1 MSLTLYRCEHR
12 YTWDES
18 RWHRFGADPYDTP
31 KEMSD
36 EEKIELQKAVD
47 DCTRLTISHRSV
59 IVKSPIPGY
68 DIVVIG
74 LEGLPKSSVSIHC
87 DIPQDSIVIIIDSLL
102 DFAEGVRGWPVEV
115 IEGSHIDRDVDLFVP
130 GIEKASYVWTS
141 AAIPQ
146 GTQER
151 QKKAR
156 PDLIELVESFR
167 SLLLSLPVGP
177 YITPGH
183 TDMTE
188 FRESFGQDWSIDAD
202 HEIIVRPD
210 YRRRC

>member
-87 DIPQDSIVIIIDSLL
+87 EIPQDSIVIIINSLL
-102 DFAEGVRGWPVEV
+102 EFTEGVRGWPVEV
-115 IEGSHIDRDVDLFVP
+115 IEGSHIDRDVDVFVP
-130 GIEKASYVWTS
+130 GIEKASYVWTNMVF
-141 AAIPQ
+141 PQ

-156 PDLIELVESFR
+156 PDLVELVESFLD
-167 SLLLSLPVGP
+167 LLLSQLVSP
-177 YITPGH
+177 YVTYRFLE
-183 TDMTE
+183 MSE
-188 FRESFGQDWSIDAD
+188 FRQDFGQDCSKDD
-202 HEIIVRPD
+202 HREIILRD
-210 YRRRC
+210 DSYRRW